1 MNDFSTYSRQP
12 PDPRQCSDCS
22 SQYLS
27 QSPSQSS
34 YWSRQLLNSLFII
47 GFWSDTKITWWLR
60 YLADEIHLHL
70 MFDPLRKELSNLS
83 PLSLTEIGQL
93 FRVDDIVLMKYPILF
108 HKILNNWPWFFYLK
122 STEHN
127 CLQHLEWSLLIE
139 SFLSVHRILHSN
151 WKIAIRLWIHGRCQ
165 LNSSFGIFIFIYFI
179 VI

>member
-34 YWSRQLLNSLFII
+34 YWSRQLINSLFII
-47 GFWSDTKITWWLR
+47 GVWSDTKITWWLR

-108 HKILNNWPWFFYLK
+108 YKILNNWPGFFLPKIDWTQLPPASRMTAPDRIISFSSQNIAFELK
-122 STEHN
+122 N
-127 CLQHLEWSLLIE
+127 C
-139 SFLSVHRILHSN
+139 N
-151 WKIAIRLWIHGRCQ
+151 
-165 LNSSFGIFIFIYFI
+165 
-179 VI
+179 